1 MLFKYVCVC
10 VCVCARILQN
20 DKEKFKRK
28 KWNNV
33 SHVNANRNKADI
45 GILISDKILAS
56 I

>member
-1 MLFKYVCVC
+1 M
-10 VCVCARILQN
+10 CAHILQN

-28 KWNNV
+28 KWKNV
-33 SHVNANRNKADI
+33 SHVNGNRNKADI

>member
-1 MLFKYVCVC
+1 M
-10 VCVCARILQN
+10 CVCAHILQN
-20 DKEKFKRK
+20 DKETFKRK
-28 KWNNV
+28 KWKNV